1 MNSFL
6 LVLQK
11 LDFAWKEGK
20 SGVELFLNKLFQ
32 SFAVWSHKETCVEA
46 DVEHFLVVATGI
58 ADEVASGCIFE
69 GVVADYFG
77 SD

>member
-11 LDFAWKEGK
+11 LDLAREEGK
-20 SGVELFLNKLFQ
+20 SGVELFLNELLQ
-32 SFAVWSHKETCVEA
+32 GFAVWSYKETCVEA
-46 DVEHFLVVATGI
+46 DIEHFLVVAPGI

-69 GVVADYFG
+69 GGVSDYVG